1 MLTGRIHHSVLLA
14 QQHLHHSPGSCCFV
28 PSRTRRRQD
37 RLQRFGILA
46 VDLVLLLQ
54 VLVMLQLLQWSL
66 IRYSFDYFPIQNHR
80 HQGQMQRFGTLV
92 VDLVQLQVVL
102 LAELLV
108 LVQVLQLAPAPALVL
123 QLVLVVGLA
132 RLLVQEPVRAQV
144 RV

>member
-1 MLTGRIHHSVLLA
+1 M
-14 QQHLHHSPGSCCFV
+14 
-28 PSRTRRRQD
+28 
-37 RLQRFGILA
+37 QRFGILA

-144 RV
+144 GV

>member
-1 MLTGRIHHSVLLA
+1 M
-14 QQHLHHSPGSCCFV
+14 
-28 PSRTRRRQD
+28 
-37 RLQRFGILA
+37 QRFGILA
-46 VDLVLLLQ
+46 VDLVLQLQ

-102 LAELLV
+102 AELLV